1 MKLNKKGYMLVEIV
15 IAFTLAMGIA
25 YYLLTLTYKFKNTN
39 EDIYQSTLFQKD
51 KIAIT
56 KNIMNDLERNTIKS
70 YEKQSNN
77 SVVIVLADETKRKI
91 EIRNKTITYG
101 KWNGSNYDKTD
112 ASYYEKALESFL
124 SIGEIEINATTEN
137 NYFEIKI
144 PISSIYDDETYDI
157 KIFGQKVE

>member
-112 ASYYEKALESFL
+112 ASYYEKTLESFL
-124 SIGEIEINATTEN
+124 SIGEIEINATTGN